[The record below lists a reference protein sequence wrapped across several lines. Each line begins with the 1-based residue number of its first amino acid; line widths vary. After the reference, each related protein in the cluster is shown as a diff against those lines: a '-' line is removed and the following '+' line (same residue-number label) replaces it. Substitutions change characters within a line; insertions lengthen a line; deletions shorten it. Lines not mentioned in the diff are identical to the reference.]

1 MLAQVHFFRRDIPA
15 FRTAAEKAM
24 SLNPRDTDT
33 LAMMGLML
41 VHIAEFERG
50 ANIVRRAMDLNPNHA
65 GWYHFAVIWEHLHKG
80 DYEKALGRINRVN
93 MPGLFWQPLTVA
105 SVCGLLGRST
115 EAAAA
120 VQELRKLDPDFELHV
135 REYIEVWH
143 YSSGLMDRIL
153 EGLMK
158 AGVEIA
164 NDAGTPLPG
173 PSLG

>member
-1 MLAQVHFFRRDIPA
+1 
-15 FRTAAEKAM
+15 
-24 SLNPRDTDT
+24 
-33 LAMMGLML
+33 ML